1 MPKASKSPARPL
13 TSAVV
18 FGKENTL
25 LSENADT
32 WNRVNAFIEA
42 YNTNFPSANLRL
54 QSLTPQEHN
63 SRWVIL
69 PFTAS
74 RLANHGQFE
83 AMLAEKLGGAEVHLS
98 STMEIV
104 AGNKLATLQHI
115 NVDKTTI
122 GSTNRQAPAGHS
134 YKLYALCTLLL
145 LLAAVV
151 LKGFW

>member
-1 MPKASKSPARPL
+1 MSKHSKSPARPV

-25 LSENADT
+25 LSENANT
-32 WNRVNAFIEA
+32 WNRVNAFVEA
-42 YNTNFPSANLRL
+42 YNTNFPSANIRL

-63 SRWVIL
+63 SRWAIL

-74 RLANHGQFE
+74 RLANHGQLE
-83 AMLAEKLGGAEVHLS
+83 AMLAEKLGDAEVHLS

-104 AGNKLATLQHI
+104 AGGKLATLQNI

-122 GSTNRQAPAGHS
+122 DRTNAQPPAARS
-134 YKLYALCTLLL
+134 NTWILIF
-145 LLAAVV
+145 VV
-151 LKGFW
+151 LAIVTGLLKSYW